1 MILAVLSLAA
11 FMASL
16 DLFIVNVA
24 FEGIGR
30 DFAGSSL
37 SSLSWVLNGYA
48 IVYAA
53 LLVPLGRIA
62 DRVGPKRGFLIG
74 LSLFTLASGACA
86 ASTTLA
92 WLVAFR
98 ALQAAGAALLTP
110 TSMALLLRTTPP
122 EERPRAVRIW
132 AATGALAAAAGPA
145 IGGLLVQASWRW
157 VFSVN
162 LPIGLA
168 TLLLAA
174 RLVPESHSETREP
187 LPDLLGSLLLTLG
200 ISALSLALVKA
211 PEWGYTSASTAFA
224 ALISCAALGW
234 FVQRSRHHASPVV
247 EPALLRVPAFLW
259 SNLTAVW
266 FSIGFAANLL
276 TTILW
281 MQQVWHYS
289 ALRTGLALAPGP
301 LMVPLFAALGQRLAR
316 RVPAGVIAA
325 AGCALCAVGALYLL
339 SRVGAEP
346 AYLTSVLPG
355 WTISGAGVGL
365 AMPTMLSS
373 ATVDLPRERA
383 ATGSAIVNMG
393 RQVGSVLGV
402 SLLVALLGHPH
413 GFPQAHAAFTRAWA
427 LVACASLVG
436 MFAALKI
443 SLRLRRTQLVEPAP
457 LIEL

>member
-24 FEGIGR
+24 FDDIGR

-62 DRVGPKRGFLIG
+62 DRFGPKRGFLIG
-74 LSLFTLASGACA
+74 LALFTVASGACA
-86 ASTTLA
+86 ASPSLP

-98 ALQAAGAALLTP
+98 VLQAAGAALLTP
-110 TSMALLLRTTPP
+110 TSMALLLRSTAP
-122 EERPRAVRIW
+122 EQRTRAVRTW
-132 AATGALAAAAGPA
+132 AATGSLAAAAGPA

-157 VFSVN
+157 VFLVN

-168 TLLLAA
+168 TLILAA
-174 RLVPESHSETREP
+174 RIVPESRSDKLEA
-187 LPDLLGSLLLTLG
+187 LPDLLGSALLTIG
-200 ISALSLALVKA
+200 ISALSLVLVKA
-211 PEWGYTSASTAFA
+211 PEWGYAAPSSVLTALLSLA
-224 ALISCAALGW
+224 TLGW
-234 FVQRSRHHASPVV
+234 FVRRSRRHASPVV

-259 SNLTAVW
+259 SNLTALW

-301 LMVPLFAALGQRLAR
+301 LMVPLFAALGQRLTR
-316 RVPAGVIAA
+316 RFPAGVIAA
-325 AGCALCAVGALYLL
+325 TGCALCAVGALYLL
-339 SRVGAEP
+339 SSVGAEP

-355 WTISGAGVGL
+355 WMIGGAGVGL

-383 ATGSAIVNMG
+383 ATGSAIVNMA

-413 GFPQAHAAFTRAWA
+413 GFEQANAAFTRAWA
-427 LVACASLVG
+427 MVACASLVG
-436 MFAALKI
+436 VLAALKI
-443 SLRLRRTQLVEPAP
+443 TPRRRRDATAEPVA